1 MIPKRIFYVWFGG
14 KKPSMVNICI
24 QNWREKLP
32 GYEIIELNE
41 HSSYFDFSK
50 AYKECLWFKMVYD
63 RKMWAYVA
71 DYVRCKVLYDYG
83 GVYFDTDI
91 TVVKD
96 ISILLND
103 NFFVGYE
110 DEKCFNGAVM
120 GCVKYHKFMKDMLD
134 FYHNEIFKSP
144 LYSIPTIMTELYRRN
159 KYSDVKLYA
168 PEYFYPFNPF
178 ADNKETF
185 TPECIKENTHTI
197 HWWNASW
204 VKPDVLFF
212 LENKHKYTPQE
223 LEQLQYHAFKS
234 VRLFNLLP
242 IAKYY
247 TNTHEVCICGVP
259 VFTKITDKNK
269 NVVTDIRLFK
279 HIPFWKIKQKAGG
292 KKYYLFGI
300 PVLKTICK
308 IN

>member
-14 KKPSMVNICI
+14 EKPSMVNICI

-32 GYEIIELNE
+32 DYEIIELNE

-50 AYKECLWFKMVYD
+50 AYKECLWFRTVYD

-71 DYVRCKVLYDYG
+71 DYVRCQALYEHG

-96 ISILLND
+96 ISSLLND
-103 NFFVGYE
+103 NFFAGYE
-110 DEKCFNGAVM
+110 NEKYFNGAVM
-120 GCVKYHKFMKDMLD
+120 GCVKNHQFIKDMVD

-168 PEYFYPFNPF
+168 PEYFYPFNPYTNY
-178 ADNKETF
+178 NKTF
-185 TPECIKENTHTI
+185 TPECIKENTYTV

-204 VKPDVLFF
+204 VKSDTMFF
-212 LENKHKYTPQE
+212 LENKHKYTLKE
-223 LEQLQYHAFKS
+223 LEQHINQSYK
-234 VRLFNLLP
+234 VIKLFNFIS
-242 IAKYY
+242 IAKYFPY
-247 TNTHEVCICGVP
+247 SKEIKICGVP
-259 VFTKITDKNK
+259 VFTQTSRDDETIID
-269 NVVTDIRLFK
+269 DIRLFK
-279 HIPFWKIKQKAGG
+279 HIPFWKEKQKATAT
-292 KKYYLFGI
+292 KYYLFGI
-300 PVLKTICK
+300 PLFK
-308 IN
+308 IRQEI